1 LFTIYR
7 FTLKEVLRKRFLL
20 IAFILVA
27 IFLTVYAVGLR
38 FTFQSIQDQPSVMRQ
53 LILSQLTSIALYMS
67 SFISAFLVVFSA
79 AGTFASEIEGEEL
92 QAVVAKPIGRWEIML
107 GKYFGLATMCI
118 GFNMMLLFAI
128 LGASALL
135 AGQQVRN
142 LPCVAGLF
150 CLQPLVLLSV
160 TIFASLYLKTITAG
174 ITGIL
179 VYMLG
184 VIGGMVEQIGT
195 LIDKDSPVVTV
206 GMVSR
211 LIIPTDVLYRFIFS
225 RLTDRQLRAMTDAG
239 PFGSVVLPGEWMIGY
254 AAAYCLLFLCLSI
267 FCFSRKDL

>member
-1 LFTIYR
+1 LLTIYG
-7 FTLKEVLRKRFLL
+7 FTLKEVIRKRFLL
-20 IAFILVA
+20 IALILVV
-27 IFLTVYAVGLR
+27 IFLTVYGVGLR
-38 FTFQSIQDQPSVMRQ
+38 FTFRSIQDQPRIMRE
-53 LILSQLTSIALYMS
+53 LIVSQLMSVALYMS

-79 AGTFASEIEGEEL
+79 AGTFASEIEGEDL
-92 QAVVAKPIGRWEIML
+92 QAVVAKPIGRWQIIL

-128 LGASALL
+128 IGASVLVA
-135 AGQQVRN
+135 AQQVRN
-142 LPCVAGLF
+142 LPGVIGLF

-160 TIFASLYLKTITAG
+160 TIAASLHLKTITAG

-179 VYMLG
+179 VYMVG

-195 LIDKDSPVVTV
+195 LIDKSSPVVTV

-225 RLTDRQLRAMTDAG
+225 RLTGRQLRAMTDAG
-239 PFGSVVLPGEWMIGY
+239 PFGSMVLPGEWMIGY
-254 AAAYCLLFLCLSI
+254 AAAYCVFFLCLSV
-267 FCFSRKDL
+267 FCFSKKDL